1 MYIVESTISLFQDKK
16 YRTRERVTDRDE
28 KDYELSDREA
38 IKDKE
43 TNCGRWNLGEDVILY
58 SCCESCKSKNQ
69 KKRRITRKFHTLSQR
84 QKRARISKRVKGIEG
99 SAEALAILQ
108 RLNRNFPDSQIG
120 TVSNLSLLV
129 AIRTL
134 RLSYNSVSINFNYL

>member
-1 MYIVESTISLFQDKK
+1 MYKVESTISLFQDKK
-16 YRTRERVTDRDE
+16 YRTCESVTDREE

-43 TNCGRWNLGEDVILY
+43 TNCGRWNLGEDVILC